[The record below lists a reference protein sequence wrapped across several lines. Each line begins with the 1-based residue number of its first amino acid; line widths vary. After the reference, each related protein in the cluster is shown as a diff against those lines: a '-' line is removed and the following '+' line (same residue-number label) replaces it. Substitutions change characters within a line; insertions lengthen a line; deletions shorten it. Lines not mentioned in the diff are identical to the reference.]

1 MVYVVTQLRGSAR
14 AELQLSPPRIMHF
27 SIGSTETELCKT
39 DKQQIEIGRDIKR
52 ILRKLANEL
61 CNLLGLHYIIAR
73 IFR

>member
-1 MVYVVTQLRGSAR
+1 
-14 AELQLSPPRIMHF
+14 MHF